1 MSKKEKTKKKRS
13 KWSKFLWSFST
24 FLFIALIVGGYFFFR
39 YVSAGLPSLAQLEN
53 PKPQLASNV
62 YSSDG
67 ELIGR
72 FFRENRVYVPIDSIS
87 PNVINALIA
96 TEDRDFYH
104 HWGVDLTRFVKAM
117 IKNIFF
123 FKREG
128 ASTITQQLAKNLF
141 DLKSRHE
148 TLFDTIVRK
157 AREWITAVRIEKTY
171 TKQEILEMYLN
182 ISYFGRGAHGIE
194 VASKTFFNKK
204 PADLTI
210 PEAAVLVGLLKSS
223 VIYDPVR
230 RYQNALHRR
239 NLVMHNMYEVGTLS
253 LKKYDEYKKQPIH
266 VSIERLENGVRSDEA
281 PHFVESVRKQ
291 LVKMSPKYGFN
302 IDRKSTRLNSSHTDI
317 SRMPSSA

>member
-117 IKNIFF
+117 KI
-123 FKREG
+123 
-128 ASTITQQLAKNLF
+128 
-141 DLKSRHE
+141 
-148 TLFDTIVRK
+148 
-157 AREWITAVRIEKTY
+157 
-171 TKQEILEMYLN
+171 
-182 ISYFGRGAHGIE
+182 GRAH
-194 VASKTFFNKK
+194 V
-204 PADLTI
+204 
-210 PEAAVLVGLLKSS
+210 
-223 VIYDPVR
+223 
-230 RYQNALHRR
+230 
-239 NLVMHNMYEVGTLS
+239 
-253 LKKYDEYKKQPIH
+253 
-266 VSIERLENGVRSDEA
+266 
-281 PHFVESVRKQ
+281 
-291 LVKMSPKYGFN
+291 
-302 IDRKSTRLNSSHTDI
+302 
-317 SRMPSSA
+317 